1 MDTAADHGGCLLA
14 DRFPARLVI
23 GDLLEIRASWILD
36 RVDRWPVLN
45 CCTLNLRFWRL
56 SARLAQCDPAHP
68 NRV

>member
-36 RVDRWPVLN
+36 RVDRWPVLY
-45 CCTLNLRFWRL
+45 CCIVESPL
-56 SARLAQCDPAHP
+56 LATQRPSGTM
-68 NRV
+68 